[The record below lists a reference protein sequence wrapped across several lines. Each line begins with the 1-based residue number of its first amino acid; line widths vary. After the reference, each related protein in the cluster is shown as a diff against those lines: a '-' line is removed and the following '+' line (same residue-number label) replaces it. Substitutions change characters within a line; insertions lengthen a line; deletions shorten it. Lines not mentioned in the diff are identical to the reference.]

1 MSTEM
6 KILICDDREEA
17 CEGAKSKLTEVSQ
30 ADNVA
35 LLFGDALRQ
44 AIRKLFE
51 EAKKALES
59 GSDAHRIEHPEQFT
73 NVDLVIFDNNLAEL
87 EFGGAR
93 LTAESVIGYLRAFT
107 DIPYI
112 ISLNK
117 RPNVDFDLQHLFGD
131 SSSVADL
138 ALNTPHLA
146 KSRLWGGQDDKFA
159 PWYWPCL
166 SDAVGNRRRQI
177 GCVRENPRAPVW
189 SALNFPDE
197 ATDYMSHRSKALAS
211 QSSAIQKV
219 TFRDVFEANESLDPE
234 TIEKIGKCDE
244 KSCSW
249 AIEAVCRTAAADV
262 ERWLRREI
270 LAPQDVLIDLPHL
283 VVRRPSV
290 LGKESGNLSAWNG
303 VTTCQSPPY
312 GLNRDAYE
320 RCVEKNMQFKPD
332 FWLPYPCFWWP
343 RIKADEELRRQFFA
357 SKEEWPDAVFC
368 EDISA
373 FVEMDAANLQEIDVD
388 IGGSWRR
395 RYVARR
401 DQGIRFSPLSRIVE
415 SSE

>member
-1 MSTEM
+1 MST
-6 KILICDDREEA
+6 KIRILICDDREEA
-17 CEGAKSKLTEVSQ
+17 CEVAQSKLAEVDQ
-30 ADNVA
+30 ANYVEMLSGEA
-35 LLFGDALRQ
+35 LQQ
-44 AIRKLFE
+44 AIKELFE
-51 EAKKALES
+51 EAKKALGS
-59 GSDAHRIEHPEQFT
+59 DSDAHQIEPPKQFADP
-73 NVDLVIFDNNLAEL
+73 DLVIFDNNLAEL

-93 LTAESVIGYLRAFT
+93 LTAESVIGYIRAFT
-107 DIPYI
+107 TIPYI

-131 SSSVADL
+131 RSSIADL
-138 ALNTPHLA
+138 ALNTPHLS
-146 KSRLWGGQDDKFA
+146 KPRLWGGQDDKFA

-166 SDAVGNRRRQI
+166 SDAVGNRRKQI
-177 GCVRENPRAPVW
+177 EFVRKNPSASIW

-197 ATDYMSHRSKALAS
+197 AIDYMSHRSKALAS
-211 QSSAIQKV
+211 QLSAIQKV
-219 TFRDVFEANESLDPE
+219 NFLEVFDANESLDPE
-234 TIEKIGKCDE
+234 AIKTISACAK
-244 KSCSW
+244 KSFSW

-303 VTTCQSPPY
+303 VTTCQLPPY

-320 RCVEKNMQFKPD
+320 KCVKKMQFKPD
-332 FWLPYPCFWWP
+332 FWLPSPCFWWP